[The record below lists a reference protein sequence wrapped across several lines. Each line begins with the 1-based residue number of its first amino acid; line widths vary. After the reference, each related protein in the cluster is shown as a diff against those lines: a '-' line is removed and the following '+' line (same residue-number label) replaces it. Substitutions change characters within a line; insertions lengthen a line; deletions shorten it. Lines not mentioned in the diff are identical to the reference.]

1 MTRLSPHK
9 PPKLAL
15 NSCSFFE
22 YRFVKNLYHDFH
34 TMKKHWNDYKS
45 FLEFGGWWV
54 VEGIVQNGSCI
65 EFKIEVKF
73 VNNKIK
79 MWRNQTNNHHV
90 QKDNFGF
97 VENGYHEAQDQCSLW
112 GQ

>member
-1 MTRLSPHK
+1 MAELFPHK

-15 NSCSFFE
+15 NSRSFFE
-22 YRFVKNLYHDFH
+22 YRFVKNVYHDFH
-34 TMKKHWNDYKS
+34 TMKKHWNDYQS

-65 EFKIEVKF
+65 EFGIEVKF
-73 VNNKIK
+73 MNNEIKILK
-79 MWRNQTNNHHV
+79 NHHV
-90 QKDNFGF
+90 QKDNFEF